1 MLDVSPSLKE
11 VGRIVGEAS
20 PETFLFVS
28 QKEAHPPKYEYV
40 VIRSK
45 ELVGEAITDVEVLA
59 QVVGVT
65 SMSSTYTESLDYEA
79 LQRIYHAGIDDANVI
94 CRARTLGYMVEEGRK
109 RRILMPRRAIYPGNP
124 VYLAPDDLVEK
135 FFSYPEEEGL
145 HIGYLISRPR
155 VKVKVSING
164 FRRHVAIIAQTG
176 AGKSYTLGV
185 LLEELLKKGATI
197 VVIDPHADYVFL
209 SRDREGIRIEEYAD
223 RVIVFRNPN
232 STGRY
237 SEKDIDNLKPL
248 TFKFAELSPDEVADI
263 AGVSESYTR
272 IRAAFRNAIERLRE
286 DENLKDSYGPQ
297 DLIDKLK
304 EFSRT
309 SKDKDANYTGAL
321 NYALNL
327 SKVKVFGN
335 RTTPIEDVLRPFHA
349 SILDLS
355 GLNDASQDYIVYRVL
370 SEIVDLRMRNMFPW
384 PVFVFVEEAHRF
396 VPYRRKTRSSE
407 IIKTIAAEGRKFGV
421 FLTLVTQRPSKID
434 QDALSQCNSQI
445 ILRITNPTDQKAVQ
459 TASEQLGESLMQD
472 LPGLNIGEAI
482 IVGELTRVPVMV
494 RIRERRSRE
503 GGADIDL
510 VEILKMAREEMKKK
524 SIIRKLEEEVVLR
537 DSMLSEV

>member
-1 MLDVSPSLKE
+1 MSPSLEE

-28 QKEAHPPKYEYV
+28 QKESHPPKYEYV
-40 VIRSK
+40 MIRSK
-45 ELVGEAITDVEVLA
+45 ELVGETTAEVEVLA

-65 SMSSTYTESLDYEA
+65 SMSSTYTEDLDYEA
-79 LQRIYHAGIDDANVI
+79 LQRIYRAGIDDANVI
-94 CRARTLGYMVEEGRK
+94 CRARTLGYIVEEGRR

-124 VYLAPDDLVEK
+124 VYLAPDELVEK

-155 VKVKVSING
+155 VKVNVSVNG

-185 LLEELLKKGATI
+185 LLEELLGKGATI
-197 VVIDPHADYVFL
+197 IVVDPHADYVFL
-209 SRDREGIRIEEYAD
+209 SRDRDGNRIEEYAD
-223 RVIVFRNPN
+223 RIVVFRNPN

-237 SEKDIDNLKPL
+237 SEEDIDNLESL
-248 TFKFAELSPDEVADI
+248 TFKFAELSLEEVADI

-272 IRAAFRNAIERLRE
+272 IRAAFRNAINELRRS
-286 DENLKDSYGPQ
+286 KDSYGPQ

-304 EFSRT
+304 ELSEKT
-309 SKDKDANYTGAL
+309 KDRDANYTGAL
-321 NYALNL
+321 NYALKL
-327 SKVKVFGN
+327 SKVRVFGD
-335 RTTPIEDVLRPFHA
+335 RTTPIKDNVLKPFHA

-370 SEIVDLRMRNMFPW
+370 SEIVDLRMRNEFRW

-396 VPYRRKTRSSE
+396 VPSRRKTRSSE
-407 IIKTIAAEGRKFGV
+407 IIKIIAAEGRKFGV

-445 ILRITNPTDQKAVQ
+445 ILRITNPNDQRAVQ
-459 TASEQLGESLMQD
+459 SASEQLGESLMQD
-472 LPGLNIGEAI
+472 LPGLNVGEAI

-494 RIRERRSRE
+494 RVRERRSRE

-510 VEILKMAREEMKKK
+510 VEVLKTAREEMAKKNL
-524 SIIRKLEEEVVLR
+524 IRKLGEEATID
-537 DSMLSEV
+537 DSTLSEV

>member
-28 QKEAHPPKYEYV
+28 SKEIHPPKYEY
-40 VIRSK
+40 IMICSK
-45 ELVGEAITDVEVLA
+45 ELVGETTANVDVLA
-59 QVVGVT
+59 QVVGVA
-65 SMSSTYTESLDYEA
+65 SMSSTYTPDLDYEA
-79 LQRIYHAGIDDANVI
+79 LQRIYQAGIDDANVI
-94 CRARTLGYMVEEGRK
+94 CRARTLGYMAGTGGKK
-109 RRILMPRRAIYPGNP
+109 RIFMPRKAIYPGNP

-145 HIGYLISRPR
+145 YIGYLISRPR
-155 VKVKVSING
+155 IRVNVSING

-185 LLEELLKKGATI
+185 LLEELLSKGATI
-197 VVIDPHADYVFL
+197 IVIDPHADYVFL
-209 SRDREGIRIEEYAD
+209 SRDQEGNRIEEYAS
-223 RVIVFRNPN
+223 RITVFRNPN

-237 SEKDIDNLKPL
+237 SEEDIDNLKAL
-248 TFKFAELSPDEVADI
+248 TFKFAELTPDEVADI

-272 IRAAFRNAIERLRE
+272 IRAAFRNVIKKLRE
-286 DENLKDSYGPQ
+286 DEALKDSYKPQ
-297 DLIDKLK
+297 DFINKLEEISKTVTDK
-304 EFSRT
+304 E
-309 SKDKDANYTGAL
+309 ANYIGAL
-321 NYALNL
+321 NYALKL
-327 SKVKVFGN
+327 SKVRVFGD
-335 RTTPIEDVLRPFHA
+335 RTTPMEDVLRPFYT

-355 GLNDASQDYIVYRVL
+355 GLNDASQDYIVYKVL
-370 SEIVDLRMRNMFPW
+370 SEIVELRMRNEFPW

-396 VPYRRKTRSSE
+396 VPKDRKTRSSE
-407 IIKTIAAEGRKFGV
+407 IIRTIAAEGRKFGV
-421 FLTLVTQRPSKID
+421 FLTLVTQRPSKIN

-445 ILRITNPTDQKAVQ
+445 ILRITNPKDQQAVQ
-459 TASEQLGESLMQD
+459 NASEQLGVSLMQD
-472 LPGLNIGEAI
+472 LPGLNVGEAI

-494 RIRERRSRE
+494 RVRKRRSRE

-510 VEILKMAREEMKKK
+510 VEVLRRAREEMIKKG
-524 SIIRKLEEEVVLR
+524 IINKLRKEATIK

>member
-1 MLDVSPSLKE
+1 MSPSLKE

-45 ELVGEAITDVEVLA
+45 ELVGETTTDVEVLA
-59 QVVGVT
+59 QVVGVA
-65 SMSSTYTESLDYEA
+65 SMSSTYTENLDYEA
-79 LQRIYHAGIDDANVI
+79 LQRIYQAGIDDANVI
-94 CRARTLGYMVEEGRK
+94 CRARTLGYIMEEGHK

-124 VYLAPDDLVEK
+124 VYLAPNDLVEK

-145 HIGYLISRPR
+145 HIGYLISRP
-155 VKVKVSING
+155 KVKVNISLNG

-185 LLEELLKKGATI
+185 LLEELLGKGATI

-209 SRDREGIRIEEYAD
+209 SRDHEGNRIEEYAD

-237 SEKDIDNLKPL
+237 SDKDIDNLKPL

-272 IRAAFRNAIERLRE
+272 IRAAFRNAIEKLRE

-304 EFSRT
+304 TLSKT

>member
-1 MLDVSPSLKE
+1 MSPSLKE

-45 ELVGEAITDVEVLA
+45 ELVGETTTDVEVLA
-59 QVVGVT
+59 QVVGVA
-65 SMSSTYTESLDYEA
+65 SMSSTYTENLDYEA
-79 LQRIYHAGIDDANVI
+79 LQRIYQAGIDDANVI
-94 CRARTLGYMVEEGRK
+94 CRARTLGYIMEEGRK

-124 VYLAPDDLVEK
+124 VYLAPNDLVEK

-145 HIGYLISRPR
+145 HIGYLISRP
-155 VKVKVSING
+155 KVKVNISLNG

-185 LLEELLKKGATI
+185 LLEELLGKGATI

-209 SRDREGIRIEEYAD
+209 SRDHEGNRIEEYAD

-263 AGVSESYTR
+263 AGASESYTR
-272 IRAAFRNAIERLRE
+272 IRAAFRNVIEKLRE
-286 DENLKDSYGPQ
+286 DEKLKDSYGPQ
-297 DLIDKLK
+297 DLINKLK
-304 EFSRT
+304 DLSKT
-309 SKDKDANYTGAL
+309 SKDKKANYTGAL

-327 SKVKVFGN
+327 SKVRVFGD
-335 RTTPIEDVLRPFHA
+335 RTTPIEDVLKPFHA

-370 SEIVDLRMRNMFPW
+370 SEIVELRMRNIFPW
-384 PVFVFVEEAHRF
+384 PVFIFVEEAHRF
-396 VPYRRKTRSSE
+396 VPNRRRTRSSE

-445 ILRITNPTDQKAVQ
+445 ILRITNPTDQRAVQ
-459 TASEQLGESLMQD
+459 DASEQLGESLMQD

-510 VEILKMAREEMKKK
+510 VEVLKMAREEMKKK
-524 SIIRKLEEEVVLR
+524 NIIRKLEEEVSLR
-537 DSMLSEV
+537 DSMLLEV